1 MIRDGHQ
8 NYMSSETTNE
18 QFRANMLAEIKN
30 MLTDLSQLKEIADGA
45 TKRKPAR
52 KTAVQ
57 KKVVKRKP
65 VRRTSKRKTRR
76 R

>member
-1 MIRDGHQ
+1 
-8 NYMSSETTNE
+8 MSSETTNE

-30 MLTDLSQLKEIADGA
+30 ILTDLSQIKEMAAGT

-52 KTAVQ
+52 KTAA
-57 KKVVKRKP
+57 KKKIAKRKP
-65 VRRTSKRKTRR
+65 ARKTSKTKRTTRR